1 MTVQTYSLSC
11 TSVLFSKARWLKL
24 NANET
29 EPLRLRAR
37 TIKHYEVCSE
47 CFVCINKINCLFHT
61 YILLHF
67 YWLECFFFFLSSNI
81 TASVLM
87 LLTLV
92 NSLDVT
98 VHCCTHTTLSQLTQ
112 LLLHFFFLM
121 VSSAKLFIVSAN

>member
-1 MTVQTYSLSC
+1 MHKQNQ
-11 TSVLFSKARWLKL
+11 LFVSYL
-24 NANET
+24 
-29 EPLRLRAR
+29 
-37 TIKHYEVCSE
+37 
-47 CFVCINKINCLFHT
+47 
-61 YILLHF
+61 YIITFLLAGV
-67 YWLECFFFFLSSNI
+67 FFFFLSSNI